1 MAKATRRRSSPKQH
15 FVIAKLNDSTVL
27 AGWCVPIKDK
37 QLAMRVESLRA
48 SPRKIAK
55 LASAFAANGEKAFA
69 TALGTHVGIGVRLHE

>member
-1 MAKATRRRSSPKQH
+1 
-15 FVIAKLNDSTVL
+15 
-27 AGWCVPIKDK
+27 VPIKDK